1 MRVGPLPR
9 PLRSYYDLQ
18 NSFSNVAIFAH
29 TAITLTNISHV
40 EKKKL
45 SDQFGYCS
53 TDFVTVSDRTVTCW
67 EYNST

>member
-1 MRVGPLPR
+1 MWVGPLPS

-18 NSFSNVAIFAH
+18 NSLSNVAIFAH
-29 TAITLTNISHV
+29 TAMTLTNISDV
-40 EKKKL
+40 EKKL

-67 EYNST
+67 EYNSN